1 MESSSI
7 DDCEVDWTTVPTKK
21 SHQKKK
27 STTNIISLDEIK
39 RIIINVLT
47 QYNAKY
53 IYIYGSRARGTNKID
68 SDVDIMCFMS
78 YPIPSI
84 EQLYGI
90 KTELIQ
96 SLKLNVDFVCMQL
109 TNKYVDVTDE
119 RTKCYY
125 ENVLEDAIRIYPS
138 DIQITLHELI
148 DKSIKQKKI

>member
-1 MESSSI
+1 MDSSSI
-7 DDCEVDWTTVPTKK
+7 DDWTVVSTKK
-21 SHQKKK
+21 SNQIKK
-27 STTNIISLDEIK
+27 SIKNIISLDEIK
-39 RIIINVLT
+39 TIIINVLT

-53 IYIYGSRARGTNKID
+53 IYIYGSRARGTNRID
-68 SDVDIMCFMS
+68 SDVDIMCFMN
-78 YPIPSI
+78 YPLPSI

-109 TNKYVDVTDE
+109 TNKYVDVSDE

-125 ENVLEDAIRIYPS
+125 ENVLEDGIRIYPS
-138 DIQITLHELI
+138 DIQITLQELI

>member
-1 MESSSI
+1 MDSSSI
-7 DDCEVDWTTVPTKK
+7 DDWTIVSVKK
-21 SHQKKK
+21 SNKKK
-27 STTNIISLDEIK
+27 SIKNIISLDEIK
-39 RIIINVLT
+39 IIVISVLT

-53 IYIYGSRARGTNKID
+53 IYIYGSRARGTNRID

-78 YPIPSI
+78 YPLPSS
-84 EQLYGI
+84 EQLFDI

-96 SLKLNVDFVCMQL
+96 SLKLNVDFICMQL
-109 TNKYVDVTDE
+109 TNKYVDISDE

-148 DKSIKQKKI
+148 DKSIKHKKI